1 MLEMLQLDF
10 VRFALIS
17 SSLIGLICSY
27 MGVFVVLRRIIFV
40 GIALA
45 QVSALGVAAA
55 MYFDQDPTTFALL
68 FTIAG
73 VVVFAP
79 NYGGKRFPRE
89 AIIGIGF
96 AASWAF
102 AILVLSK
109 AAHGEADML
118 NLVRGNILGTT
129 HRDIENLLYV
139 IIPVAGFHLLFYRQ
153 FLFVSFDSVMASTLG
168 VKSGFWDFLFYLL
181 LGLVVSVAIKTAGV
195 LLTFSFLLL
204 PTVTALTLGN
214 SMRANF
220 ILSGVA
226 VIIATLAGVYLSVL
240 MDLPTGPAIAGVSSV
255 LFVLVYLGRFIAE
268 KVISLMINQKP
279 QAKMK

>member
-1 MLEMLQLDF
+1 MTDLLQLDF
-10 VRFALIS
+10 VRYALIS
-17 SSLIGLICSY
+17 SSLIGLLCSY
-27 MGVFVVLRRIIFV
+27 MGVFVVLRRIVFV

-55 MYFDQDPTTFALL
+55 IYFHQDPTTFALI
-68 FTIAG
+68 FTIIG
-73 VVVFAP
+73 VAIFAP
-79 NYGGKRFPRE
+79 DYGGKRFPKE

-129 HRDIENLLYV
+129 DRDIYQLLYV
-139 IIPVAGFHLLFYRQ
+139 IVPVAILHLLFYKQ
-153 FLFVSFDSVMASTLG
+153 FLFVSFDSEMASTLG
-168 VKSGFWDFLFYLL
+168 VKSGFWNFLFYLM

-204 PTVTALTLGN
+204 PAVTALSVGN
-214 SMRANF
+214 SMKANIIF
-220 ILSGVA
+220 SGLAAILSS
-226 VIIATLAGVYLSVL
+226 LAGVYFSVQ
-240 MDLPTGPAIAGVSSV
+240 MDLPTGPAIVGVSFIIFMIVYSGKFLFDKARV
-255 LFVLVYLGRFIAE
+255 LIF
-268 KVISLMINQKP
+268 K
-279 QAKMK
+279 